1 MEKTGQEVSN
11 AISMKKWKEYGM
23 KHQSNVKRGL
33 IRVTK
38 ILARYKLLKKFLI
51 YSYEILDL
59 SSPNIR
65 Q

>member
-1 MEKTGQEVSN
+1 
-11 AISMKKWKEYGM
+11 
-23 KHQSNVKRGL
+23 
-33 IRVTK
+33 VTK

-65 Q
+65 QNHLCYTSRTLDYTPIHNK

>member
-11 AISMKKWKEYGM
+11 AISMKKWKECGM

-38 ILARYKLLKKFLI
+38 ILARYKLL
-51 YSYEILDL
+51 
-59 SSPNIR
+59 
-65 Q
+65 